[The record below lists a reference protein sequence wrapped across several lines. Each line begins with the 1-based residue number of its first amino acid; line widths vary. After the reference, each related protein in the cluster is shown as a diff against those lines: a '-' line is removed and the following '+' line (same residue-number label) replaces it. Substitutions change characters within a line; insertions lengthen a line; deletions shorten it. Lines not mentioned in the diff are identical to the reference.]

1 MQHKIFADKQ
11 AIVIGASIGGL
22 LAARALADQF
32 EQVTLLERDS
42 FPAAGE
48 QRKGVPQG
56 RHAHGVLARGLQIM
70 EDYFPGLTERLIEL
84 GADYGDVSAQARW
97 FHEGGY
103 HRPGQC
109 GIHAINISR
118 PRLEAEV
125 RARVLALP
133 NVQVL
138 EGCDVLGLLTTVD
151 KTRVIGVRLIRRKAD
166 SAAESKEAHLVVD
179 ASGRG
184 SRSPAW
190 LADLGYA
197 RPNEE
202 TVQIGVSYASCTY
215 QRCVEHIPGI
225 SAVIVAASP
234 KAPRSGVLLSQEGNR
249 WILTVAAY
257 LGEQIPLDHAGLLAY
272 VREMAD
278 PTLYSI
284 IANAEPLEKP
294 VAYKVPSNLR
304 RRYEQLK
311 NFPQGYLVFGDAIC
325 SFNPIYAQGMSV
337 AAQEALLLAACLR
350 AGEVQLSE
358 RFFQRVSKLIDNP
371 WQIAVGNDL
380 RLPGVKGPR
389 PVMTRFI
396 NWYMSRLHH
405 AAQRDATLSI
415 AFLKVVNMVASPP
428 SVMQPRIVW
437 RVLWGNLWP

>member
-42 FPAAGE
+42 FPTAGE

-84 GADYGDVSAQARW
+84 GADYGDVSANARW

-103 HRPGQC
+103 HRPGQS

-133 NVQVL
+133 NVQVV
-138 EGCDVLGLLTTVD
+138 EGCDVLGLLTTAD
-151 KTRVIGVRLIRRKAD
+151 KTRVTGVRLIRRKAD

-234 KAPRSGVLLSQEGNR
+234 EIPRSGVLLSQEGNR
-249 WILTVAAY
+249 WILTIAAY

-272 VREMAD
+272 VRE
-278 PTLYSI
+278 
-284 IANAEPLEKP
+284 LEI
-294 VAYKVPSNLR
+294 
-304 RRYEQLK
+304 
-311 NFPQGYLVFGDAIC
+311 G
-325 SFNPIYAQGMSV
+325 
-337 AAQEALLLAACLR
+337 R
-350 AGEVQLSE
+350 AHV
-358 RFFQRVSKLIDNP
+358 
-371 WQIAVGNDL
+371 
-380 RLPGVKGPR
+380 
-389 PVMTRFI
+389 
-396 NWYMSRLHH
+396 
-405 AAQRDATLSI
+405 
-415 AFLKVVNMVASPP
+415 
-428 SVMQPRIVW
+428 
-437 RVLWGNLWP
+437 